1 MKNFILL
8 LFAASL
14 TLAAASCNK
23 ENLNSTSG
31 NRNGTPDE
39 IAFRSKGL
47 EIDVTSKATAVETLT
62 SFYVSA
68 STGTAGTN
76 DKYVW
81 KSVSFSKSGD
91 IYTGGKYWPDKDP
104 KYHFYASNVDFN
116 CTDGS
121 APTISINGISD
132 DIVCAVCAS
141 PTHRDVNSLTFNHI
155 FTRLGSVTV
164 SGPENGYELSNVSI
178 KFTPKTK
185 GKYNL
190 FTGKDKTDGTG
201 WTDTVAGSETEIAS
215 SDGQAKQNDIYLI
228 PGTYVLNVKYTLI
241 KGDYSREFTNTKEIV
256 LVSGKINSIKAAIPE
271 PGSDQEAKDIVFT
284 IELTK
289 WEPNEMSISF

>member
-23 ENLNSTSG
+23 ENFNSTSG

-81 KSVSFSKSGD
+81 KSVSFSKSGN
-91 IYTGGKYWPDKDP
+91 IYTGGKYWPDTDP
-104 KYHFYASNVDFN
+104 KYHFYASNVNFN

-132 DIVCAVCAS
+132 DIVCAVCTS

-164 SGPENGYELSNVSI
+164 SGPENGYELSAVSI
-178 KFTPKTK
+178 KLTPKTK

-190 FTGKDKTDGTG
+190 FTGTGEINGAG

-215 SDGQAKQNDIYLI
+215 ADGQTKQNDIYLI
-228 PGTYVLNVKYTLI
+228 PDTYTLTAKYTLK
-241 KGDYSREFTNTKEIV
+241 KGDYSRDFTNTKEIE
-256 LVSGKINSIKAAIPE
+256 LVSGKINSIKASIPE
-271 PGSDQEAKDIVFT
+271 PGNGQEAKDIVFT
-284 IELTK
+284 VELTQWK
-289 WEPNEMSISF
+289 TNVMSISF

>member
-23 ENLNSTSG
+23 ENLKSESG
-31 NRNGTPDE
+31 NRNVAPNE

-47 EIDVTSKATAVETLT
+47 EIDVSSKATVVDELT

-76 DKYVW
+76 DKYAW

-91 IYTGGKYWPDKDP
+91 NYTGGKYWPDKDP
-104 KYHFYASNVDFN
+104 GYHFYASNVAFN

-121 APTISINGISD
+121 APTISVDGIND
-132 DIVCAVCAS
+132 DIVCATCLS
-141 PTHRDVNSLTFNHI
+141 PTHKGVNPLTFNHI
-155 FTRLGSVTV
+155 FTRLGTVEVT
-164 SGPENGYELSNVSI
+164 GPGKGYTLASVSI
-178 KFTPKTK
+178 KFSPKTK

-190 FTGKDKTDGTG
+190 FTGIDKSDGTG
-201 WTDTVAGSETEIAS
+201 WSNTTAGSETEIAS
-215 SDGQAKQNDIYLI
+215 TDGQEKQNDIYLI
-228 PGTYVLNVKYTLI
+228 PGTYVLSAKYTLT
-241 KGDYSREFTNTKEIV
+241 KGDYSREFTCTKEV
-256 LVSGKINSIKAAIPE
+256 GLVSGKVNSIKAAIPE
-271 PGSDQEAKDIVFT
+271 PGSGQEAKDIVFT

-289 WEPNEMSISF
+289 WETNEMSISF

>member
-1 MKNFILL
+1 MKNFTLL

-14 TLAAASCNK
+14 TLAAVSCNK
-23 ENLNSTSG
+23 ENLKSDSG
-31 NRNGTPDE
+31 NRNVATNE

-76 DKYVW
+76 DKYAW

-91 IYTGGKYWPDKDP
+91 VYTGGKYWPDENP
-104 KYHFYASNVDFN
+104 GYHFYASNVDFN

-121 APTISINGISD
+121 APSISVDGITN

-141 PTHRDVNSLTFNHI
+141 PTHRDVNPLTFNHI
-155 FTRLGSVTV
+155 FTRLGTVTV
-164 SGPENGYELSNVSI
+164 SGPGKDYVLASVSI

-215 SDGQAKQNDIYLI
+215 ANGQAKQNDIYLI
-228 PGTYVLNVKYTLI
+228 PGKYVLSAKYTLT
-241 KGDYSREFTNTKEIV
+241 KGDYSREFTSTKEIT
-256 LVSGKINSIKAAIPE
+256 LVSGKINSLKAAIPE